1 MIEPLTPVVELHSRL
16 GRVGS
21 IQAWNPWESRKSV
34 AHAKWW
40 VAKVASLSYGNDEAK
55 NPEKLFQ
62 GIVDRGHLS
71 CLEFVPVLVDDEYG
85 LDTMQL
91 ALPAQSLR
99 TNWEALSEVLNDP
112 AFWGDGNRMQE
123 ELRVAS
129 DPAYNPSTATAFLVE
144 CPLYVR
150 SQWMRHRSFSYL
162 EMSRRYTKGSKVEW
176 GYYKDDTN
184 GCERGMLVDGIP
196 LTFHQICEAEYQR
209 RLNAGWP
216 NEIARGCMP
225 MEAMTRFWV
234 AGFNRDWDAFIKL
247 RDDPHA
253 QPEIRAFA
261 QWIRNHLH
269 PEPVSLDSGNLGT

>member
-21 IQAWNPWESRKSV
+21 IQAWNPWKSRRSV

-40 VAKVASLSYGNDEAK
+40 VSKIASLSYGNDAAK
-55 NPEKLFQ
+55 NPEALFQ
-62 GIVDRGHLS
+62 SIVERGHLS
-71 CLEFVPVLVDDEYG
+71 CLEFVPMLNWDGNGE
-85 LDTMQL
+85 LDTKE

-99 TNWEALSEVLNDP
+99 AYSGGWTSAVEALVRTNERESVI
-112 AFWGDGNRMQE
+112 A
-123 ELRVAS
+123 
-129 DPAYNPSTATAFLVE
+129 TATAFLVE
-144 CPLYVR
+144 CPLYTR

-176 GYYKDDTN
+176 SYCGDDANDQYEWDAVEAFHRT
-184 GCERGMLVDGIP
+184 CEV
-196 LTFHQICEAEYQR
+196 EYRR
-209 RLNAGWP
+209 RLDEGWP

-225 MEAMTRFWV
+225 MEAMTKFWV
-234 AGFNRDWDAFIKL
+234 AGFNRDWEAFLKL

-253 QPEIRAFA
+253 QPEIRVFA

-269 PEPVSLDSGNLGT
+269 PESATLDAGNLGT